1 MQIFLTGKKSIY
13 EEIVDTIEQYI
24 KLGALKEGE
33 KLPSVREL
41 ALSLSINPNT
51 VARAYDTLTQKGL
64 VIALEKKGCFVAPRK
79 SHPKNEQI
87 KLLLTQA
94 LESGATIEEIR
105 SALDEIEKERKS

>member
-51 VARAYDTLTQKGL
+51 VARAYDTLTEKGF
-64 VIALEKKGCFVAPRK
+64 VIALEKKGCFVGPRGK
-79 SHPKNEQI
+79 QPKNEQLKI
-87 KLLLTQA
+87 LLRQA
-94 LESGATIEEIR
+94 LDSGATPQEIR
-105 SALDEIEKERKS
+105 SALDEIEKEKKP

>member
-13 EEIVDTIEQYI
+13 EEIVDAIEQYI

-51 VARAYDTLTQKGL
+51 VARAYDTLTEKGL
-64 VIALEKKGCFVAPRK
+64 LIAIEKKGCFVAPRQGR
-79 SHPKNEQI
+79 PKNEEL
-87 KLLLTQA
+87 KVLLRQA
-94 LESGATIEEIR
+94 LDSGATPQEIR
-105 SALDEIEKERKS
+105 SALDEIEKEKKS